1 MCLCANSPVPQCHTT
16 VVWLGSHPPE
26 PQLQI
31 QKGTE
36 RKQSES
42 QVTVWVL
49 RLCMYPH
56 LTLELMHTHTA
67 TKRNTLSNK
76 QNPYS
81 LKNKKDSPLPPA
93 LLFQL
98 ANGLAQSRSV
108 SPTHSASYRSD
119 RNTLLSLRP
128 LGGLCSVLCF
138 GRGQSKVVWWCVYV
152 CVHGG
157 KNKADFVY
165 LVTLFQLA
173 SFPDWKREWVIS
185 QWVSLQGHLF
195 YSENWTQR
203 RAAGT
208 WKHLQ

>member
-67 TKRNTLSNK
+67 TNRNTLSNK

-98 ANGLAQSRSV
+98 ANGLAQSRP
-108 SPTHSASYRSD
+108 PTLPVTVQTVTLYCHSD
-119 RNTLLSLRP
+119 RSV
-128 LGGLCSVLCF
+128 GFVLC
-138 GRGQSKVVWWCVYV
+138 CVLAEASQRLSDGVSMCV
-152 CVHGG
+152 CMGV
-157 KNKADFVY
+157 KTKQI
-165 LVTLFQLA
+165 LF
-173 SFPDWKREWVIS
+173 I
-185 QWVSLQGHLF
+185 
-195 YSENWTQR
+195 
-203 RAAGT
+203 
-208 WKHLQ
+208 